1 MTINEEKVLALR
13 KVIQNKV
20 VIKSLNSKDVLFVR
34 LGAWIIWVNEQR
46 LLEEIEKNYQKD
58 RSYTASQYFNF
69 ITIETWKMGGL
80 CSIQWS
86 IWLSSE
92 KIDYTYCVIMKCKL
106 YCVKYL
112 NFTEF
117 PGVEILWRDTVIW
130 VSCCL
135 GTVEPWW
142 SGYHYHKSLIKNAR
156 AQVLRRFISC
166 SQSNGGLQ

>member
-69 ITIETWKMGGL
+69 ITIET
-80 CSIQWS
+80 
-86 IWLSSE
+86 
-92 KIDYTYCVIMKCKL
+92 
-106 YCVKYL
+106 
-112 NFTEF
+112 
-117 PGVEILWRDTVIW
+117 
-130 VSCCL
+130 
-135 GTVEPWW
+135 
-142 SGYHYHKSLIKNAR
+142 
-156 AQVLRRFISC
+156 
-166 SQSNGGLQ
+166 